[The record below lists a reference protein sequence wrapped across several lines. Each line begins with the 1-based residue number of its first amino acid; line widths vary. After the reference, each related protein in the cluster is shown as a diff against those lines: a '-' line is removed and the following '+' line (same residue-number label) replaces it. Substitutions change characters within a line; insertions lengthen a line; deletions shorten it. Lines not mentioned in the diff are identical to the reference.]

1 MCCAPIVYMFVYILL
16 GAQIVPVAGDLAIH
30 CPYMLYGVIVCVGV
44 RCMCSV
50 SYER

>member
-1 MCCAPIVYMFVYILL
+1 MANWPLR
-16 GAQIVPVAGDLAIH
+16 GRDVAGDLAIH

>member
-1 MCCAPIVYMFVYILL
+1 MKHSDLSMIPIDLRDCLASVI
-16 GAQIVPVAGDLAIH
+16 VAGDLAIH